1 MNIFTSEPFIHLFVY
16 LNDLSQNKKYTMKKS
31 LLLLA
36 AVAAFQAS
44 AQDVQLVVES
54 VDNQDL
60 VPGHT
65 YKVYAE
71 MPSADYSLHAVF
83 GNEEHPISIHSTAE
97 FYQHPYGGNTSRDVS
112 ESVMSVAPELAYD
125 SYLTIGRTGAA
136 NNDLWEVNIDFDP
149 FNSSGSLS
157 IPDGA
162 WFLVPTSEQ
171 TKAGEANLILL
182 MQFTTTGDVE
192 GVLNLQGW
200 TGDGEDK
207 ETWQLIGAEFNAST
221 AEVFGCT
228 DMTASNFNADA
239 TYDDGSCEGVNA
251 PAGTINNNTVEA
263 DKGKTD
269 WSIFPNPVING
280 QINIQF
286 DRAINPNSTQD
297 ILVSIFEV
305 TGKEILKRQIGA
317 EEILAGN
324 RIILNTNAAAGAYQ
338 VTIQQGDVVETQ
350 QIIIQ

>member
-1 MNIFTSEPFIHLFVY
+1 MNISASEPFIYTLVY
-16 LNDLSQNKKYTMKKS
+16 LNDLSQNKKNTMKKS

-36 AVAAFQAS
+36 AAAAFQAS

-65 YKVYAE
+65 YKVYAQ
-71 MPSADYSLHAVF
+71 MPTADHSLHAVF

-112 ESVMSVAPELAYD
+112 EAVMNVAPELAYD

-149 FNSSGSLS
+149 FNTSGSLS

-171 TKAGEANLILL
+171 TKAAEGNLILL
-182 MQFTTTGDVE
+182 MQFTTSGDVE

-200 TGDGEDK
+200 TGEGENK
-207 ETWQLIGAEFNAST
+207 ETWQIIGVEFNAST

-228 DMTASNFNADA
+228 DASATNFNADA
-239 TYDDGSCEGVNA
+239 TFDDGSCEEMNTPEGSTNY
-251 PAGTINNNTVEA
+251 NTVEV

-286 DRAINPNSTQD
+286 DRAINPNSNQD

-305 TGKEILKRQIGA
+305 TGREILKRQIGA

-324 RIILNTNAAAGAYQ
+324 RIILNTNAASGAYQ
-338 VTIQQGDVVETQ
+338 VTVQQGDVVKTQ